1 VRISLPKIEH
11 SLTGFEAVVQLHEM
25 TKDCLFDDIQIDMK
39 QATC

>member
-1 VRISLPKIEH
+1 MRISLPKIEH